1 MLLYYLA
8 VGRLSRTSSGE
19 FEEGAHCIIASA
31 AADGTQGND
40 ATSYRAFVEQIMDK
54 GATKIKPDKRI
65 RLNADDGTYELHVL
79 ANVLPN
85 DAMIVF
91 FAVAK
96 TGFGKGQSF
105 ATMFDE
111 FKKTFITDHNAKD
124 IAKAKEK
131 GGVHKASQKLL
142 THLISTYGKDKLSEV
157 SQKVDKVKNVMQD
170 NVAQALSNVDNLND
184 LEHKADKFEGEA
196 QQFKKQAKSVKKKM
210 CWENAKLNMIIGGV
224 VIIIIIIIIASVA
237 GGDDDDD

>member
-8 VGRLSRTSSGE
+8 VGRLSRNSSGE
-19 FEEGAHCIIASA
+19 FEEGAHCIVASA
-31 AADGTQGND
+31 AADNTHSTDN
-40 ATSYRAFVEQIMDK
+40 TSYKQFVEQIMDK

-79 ANVLPN
+79 ANVLPE
-85 DAMIVF
+85 DTMIVF

-96 TGFGKGQSF
+96 TGFGKGQNF
-105 ATMFDE
+105 GTMFDE
-111 FKKTFITDHNAKD
+111 FKKSFISQHNEKD
-124 IAKAKEK
+124 IARAKEK
-131 GGVHKASQKLL
+131 GGVHKSSQKLL
-142 THLISTYGKDKLSEV
+142 THLITTYGKDKLSEV

-196 QQFKKQAKSVKKKM
+196 QQFKKQAHSVKKMM
-210 CWENAKLNMIIGGV
+210 CWENWKLNLMIGGIIAI
-224 VIIIIIIIIASVA
+224 VIIIIIVA
-237 GGDDDDD
+237 TTSGDD